1 MVSNPPT
8 RFTQLEQWFSGPRM
22 STYGSFADPEA
33 IYIWNTRLSKAY
45 LEDIQH
51 IEVLLR
57 NRIDTQL
64 SAARGSHWFDD
75 DSYFRFTGQFKK
87 AVATAK
93 RRAGSR
99 YSPGKVIAELTFDT
113 WRFLLARR
121 YKTTLW
127 PIVFRGLPNL
137 AAEGRGQEDFEGQVA
152 VIYGLRN
159 RCAHHEPLVKRDP
172 LAEAARLDT
181 FDAALS
187 QVARWIDSD
196 AALWIDKN
204 SRIPA
209 IRNSRPN
216 YPT

>member
-1 MVSNPPT
+1 MISNPPT
-8 RFTQLEQWFSGPRM
+8 RFTQLEQWFSQPRM
-22 STYGSFADPEA
+22 STYKNFDDPEA
-33 IYIWNTRLSKAY
+33 FYIWNTRLSKAY

-64 SAARGSHWFDD
+64 SAARGPHWFDD
-75 DSYFRFTGQFKK
+75 DNNYFRFTGQFKK

-93 RRAGSR
+93 RRAGSY
-99 YSPGKVIAELTFDT
+99 YSPGKIIAELTFDT

-121 YKTTLW
+121 YKTTVW
-127 PIVFRGLPNL
+127 PIVFQGLPNL
-137 AAEGRGQEDFEGQVA
+137 AAARGGQEDFEKHVA

-159 RCAHHEPLVKRDP
+159 RCAHHEPLVKHDL
-172 LAEAARLDT
+172 LAETAQLDI
-181 FDAALS
+181 FDTALS

-196 AALWIDKN
+196 AALWIGAH

-209 IRNSRPN
+209 IRQNRP
-216 YPT
+216 T

>member
-1 MVSNPPT
+1 M
-8 RFTQLEQWFSGPRM
+8 
-22 STYGSFADPEA
+22 
-33 IYIWNTRLSKAY
+33 
-45 LEDIQH
+45 
-51 IEVLLR
+51 
-57 NRIDTQL
+57 

-75 DSYFRFTGQFKK
+75 DYLQFYWTVQK

-127 PIVFRGLPNL
+127 PIVFRGLPDL

-159 RCAHHEPLVKRDP
+159 RCAHHEPSVKSDP
-172 LAEAARLDT
+172 LAETAQLDT
-181 FDAALS
+181 FDSALS
-187 QVARWIDSD
+187 QVARRIDSD

-209 IRNSRPN
+209 LRSNRPN
-216 YPT
+216 SLI